1 MQKKDAALRM
11 KEEIDNRQK
20 QSAVNLQI
28 KNGYN
33 DQIRKMEQTA
43 AQILLGNFSIDDYEI
58 DTIAEKFQ
66 QNLLANMEAVQ
77 RGKDS
82 ADQVRKIMEE
92 TGSRVE
98 SQMDQQEIER
108 RYRLLI
114 EEEMEEKKEE
124 RGEVTC

>member
-1 MQKKDAALRM
+1 
-11 KEEIDNRQK
+11 
-20 QSAVNLQI
+20 
-28 KNGYN
+28 
-33 DQIRKMEQTA
+33 MEQTA

-98 SQMDQQEIER
+98 SQMDKQEIER